1 RLPAD
6 EEGKLLDWLR
16 FLKAEREE
24 EFRMLAEKNPV
35 INEAYC
41 KLQVM
46 SADEENRMIYEA
58 RLKAQRDEYSRI
70 QGARRE
76 GREEG
81 WQEGREE
88 GQQEGRQEERQE
100 IILQMA
106 EHGISI
112 KDIAAIAHVSEQEI
126 SGILKAGND

>member
-1 RLPAD
+1 
-6 EEGKLLDWLR
+6 
-16 FLKAEREE
+16 
-24 EFRMLAEKNPV
+24 MLAEKNPV

-58 RLKAQRDEYSRI
+58 QRDEYSRI

-76 GREEG
+76 GLDEG
-81 WQEGREE
+81 
-88 GQQEGRQEERQE
+88 RQE

-106 EHGISI
+106 EHGMSI
-112 KDIAAIAHVSEQEI
+112 KDIATITHVSEQEI
-126 SGILKAGND
+126 SGILKAGNA